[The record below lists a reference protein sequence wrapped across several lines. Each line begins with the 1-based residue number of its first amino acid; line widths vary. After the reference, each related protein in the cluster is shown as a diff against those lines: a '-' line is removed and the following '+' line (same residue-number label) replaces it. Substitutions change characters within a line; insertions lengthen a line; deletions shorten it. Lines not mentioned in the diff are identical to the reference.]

1 MTPADTSD
9 HPATEL
15 GYTVIDAHHH
25 LWDPDQGY
33 DWLDAPELAPIRRPF
48 TAADLRAELTAHG
61 VSRTVLVEGGCCR
74 ADEVPR
80 HLATAATTPQI
91 AGVVAWA
98 DLTDP
103 DLAATLAGYR
113 ELPGADKLVGVR
125 DQVQGRADADF
136 LDTDAA
142 HAGLAAVAASGL
154 AFDLVVRVDQL
165 PAAARAAAAHP
176 DLRFVLDHLGKPRI
190 TAGAAGL
197 AQWRTAIAPL
207 AGCANTTAKLSGLVT
222 EADWGSWSVDDLR
235 PYVAA
240 AIEAFGADRLMFGSD
255 WPVCTTAASYGRV
268 LAALRA
274 ALPDE
279 TTDTERE
286 AIFGT
291 TARTTYRLE
300 D

>member
-1 MTPADTSD
+1 
-9 HPATEL
+9 L
-15 GYTVIDAHHH
+15 GSGVVDAHHH

-33 DWLDAPELAPIRRPF
+33 EWLDTPELAPIRRPF
-48 TAADLRAELTAHG
+48 TADELRVELIAHG
-61 VSRTVLVEGGCCR
+61 VSRSVLVEGGCCR
-74 ADEVPR
+74 PDEVRR
-80 HLATAATTPQI
+80 HLAIAAVTPEI

-98 DLTDP
+98 DLTDA
-103 DLAATLAGYR
+103 DLTTTLAGYR
-113 ELPGADKLVGVR
+113 ALPGAGKLVGVR
-125 DQVQGRADADF
+125 DQVQGRADPDF

-142 HAGLAAVAASGL
+142 HAGLLAVAGSGL
-154 AFDLVVRVDQL
+154 AFDLVVRLDQL

-190 TAGAAGL
+190 AAGAAGL

-207 AGCANTTAKLSGLVT
+207 AACRNVTAKLSGLVT
-222 EADWGSWSVDDLR
+222 EADWARWRVEDLR

-279 TTDTERE
+279 TTGTERD
-286 AIFGT
+286 AIFGG

-300 D
+300 A

>member
-1 MTPADTSD
+1 M
-9 HPATEL
+9 
-15 GYTVIDAHHH
+15 IDAHHH
-25 LWDPDQGY
+25 LWDPDLGY
-33 DWLDAPELAPIRRPF
+33 SWLDAPELTAIRRPF
-48 TAADLRAELTAHG
+48 TADDLRAELGAHG

-74 ADEVPR
+74 AGEVPR
-80 HLATAATTPQI
+80 HLAIAAATPEI

-103 DLAATLAGYR
+103 HLATTLAGYR
-113 ELPGADKLVGVR
+113 TLPGADKLVGIR

-136 LDTDAA
+136 LDTAEA
-142 HAGLAAVAASGL
+142 HAGLAAIAASGL

-190 TAGAAGL
+190 SAGAAGL
-197 AQWRTAIAPL
+197 AEWRTAIAPL
-207 AGCANTTAKLSGLVT
+207 AACGNATAKLSGLVT
-222 EADWGSWSVDDLR
+222 EADWGRWSVADLR

-255 WPVCTTAASYGRV
+255 WPVCTTAASYGQV
-268 LAALRA
+268 LTALRA
-274 ALPDE
+274 ALPTE

-300 D
+300 A